1 MARMRWMAAA
11 LPVVAML
18 SVAPPA
24 AAQTGPAGTDS
35 STTSTTPSTSSTTAP
50 TVYSTWWTLR
60 AGSSG
65 ARVAAVQRALISR
78 GYSLRG
84 GADGNYGYYTSR
96 AVSLFQSRNGLTVT
110 GTANLATARKMGVTT
125 ATTSGSGGSSGSGG
139 GSTPPPTGTKDCPTT
154 PHAAVIDRDRQ
165 RAWLC
170 DHGKP
175 LAEFVI
181 TSARSQPDPGRYKV
195 YSKSVNAY
203 SYASG
208 SYTTMTYFTAFARG
222 EQSGAR
228 VGFHSVPKYRSGA
241 YIQPLSSVGSMAMF
255 GKTAGCVRTLPQ
267 QAAVIYRWL
276 AIGDPVVVIS

>member
-1 MARMRWMAAA
+1 MARMRWMTAAV
-11 LPVVAML
+11 PVMVML
-18 SVAPPA
+18 SGISPA
-24 AAQTGPAGTDS
+24 AAQTGTAGSDS
-35 STTSTTPSTSSTTAP
+35 TTTTTSTTSTTSPPTPP
-50 TVYSTWWTLR
+50 TVYTTWWTLR

-65 ARVAAVQRALISR
+65 ARVVAVQRALISR
-78 GYSLRG
+78 GFSLRG
-84 GADGNYGYYTSR
+84 GADGNYGYYTTR

-110 GTANLATARKMGVTT
+110 GTVNLATARKLGITT
-125 ATTSGSGGSSGSGG
+125 ATTSGSGGSTG
-139 GSTPPPTGTKDCPTT
+139 GSTPPPTGTKSCPTT
-154 PHAAVIDRDRQ
+154 AHAAVVDRDRQ

-181 TSARSQPDPGRYKV
+181 TSARTQPDPGRYKV

-241 YIQPLSSVGSMAMF
+241 YIQPLSSVGSMEMF

-276 AIGDPVVVIS
+276 AIGDVVVVIS